1 MGKKIPPDT
10 LVHSLELKS
19 LDVQD
24 VRQIDMWLRVTE
36 TGYFAHATARAIT
49 SEASHAKA
57 RLSNVLGT
65 LRVS

>member
-1 MGKKIPPDT
+1 MLADT
-10 LVHSLELKS
+10 LKYSLVLKYGE
-19 LDVQD
+19 VQD
-24 VRQIDMWLRVTE
+24 VKQIEMWLSVTE

>member
-1 MGKKIPPDT
+1 M
-10 LVHSLELKS
+10 LKYGE
-19 LDVQD
+19 VQD
-24 VRQIDMWLRVTE
+24 VKQIEMWFRVTE

-49 SEASHAKA
+49 SEASRAKA